1 MIGADKMYNVL
12 EYLEQS
18 AERFPDKISV
28 KDNASECTYSELV
41 TEAKKIGT
49 ELAGIINRREP
60 VVIYATKSVRVLMN
74 FFGVAYAGGFYV
86 LVDPTFP
93 KQRVQQIFGVLNPKV
108 VITLDA
114 YKDSLAEVGYDGII
128 LDAERTGKDIDE

>member
-49 ELAGIINRREP
+49 AQFSICRTNAEAYPI
-60 VVIYATKSVRVLMN
+60 VVSI
-74 FFGVAYAGGFYV
+74 G
-86 LVDPTFP
+86 
-93 KQRVQQIFGVLNPKV
+93 
-108 VITLDA
+108 
-114 YKDSLAEVGYDGII
+114 
-128 LDAERTGKDIDE
+128 